1 MQVDSILSLKTL
13 KWFISL
19 VFILGSMQ
27 FSVAQQKPVRIV
39 FDVSSGDTLVHQ
51 AAMRHVSL
59 MAKNYNDSQFEVVVY
74 GNALPMVVTG
84 KSTVGKQIQSL
95 AANQNVTF
103 RVCELTM
110 KREQVD
116 RSQIIQNVSPVP
128 DAIIEIVTRQG
139 EGWGYIK
146 EAQ

>member
-1 MQVDSILSLKTL
+1 MPGDSTPLR
-13 KWFISL
+13 WFIAL
-19 VFILGSMQ
+19 VLILGPMQ
-27 FSVAQQKPVRIV
+27 IIKAQQKPVRIV

-51 AAMRHVSL
+51 AAIRHVSL

-84 KSTVGKQIQSL
+84 KSTVGKQIESL
-95 AANQNVTF
+95 AANRNVTF
-103 RVCELTM
+103 RVCEQTM

-116 RSQIIQNVSPVP
+116 ISQVIQNVSPVP

-146 EAQ
+146 EAK